1 MSAPAEGLKNSE
13 DMRSEYPTENG
24 FSNPLSKIQAAKDA
38 NSMHAG
44 FARCDHN
51 NGLENPFSV
60 ARNLRLA

>member
-1 MSAPAEGLKNSE
+1 
-13 DMRSEYPTENG
+13 MRSEYPTENG